1 MREDILL
8 KLYQYGELNQT
19 KLMSFCGLNNVKH
32 REILDDMVDKGLINK
47 RQEHWGDTAV
57 IMYRASEKGMR
68 ILRDLLQPYEELFPR
83 GSKHTELKEDNDRWK
98 GNDDQQ
104 V

>member
-32 REILDDMVDKGLINK
+32 KEILDDMVNKGLIIR
-47 RQEHWGDTAV
+47 RQEHWGDTTV
-57 IMYRASEKGMR
+57 LMYRASEKGMK
-68 ILRDLLQPYEELFPR
+68 ILRELLQPYEELFPR
-83 GSKHTELKEDNDRWK
+83 GSEHNRNKVEKND
-98 GNDDQQ
+98 QS